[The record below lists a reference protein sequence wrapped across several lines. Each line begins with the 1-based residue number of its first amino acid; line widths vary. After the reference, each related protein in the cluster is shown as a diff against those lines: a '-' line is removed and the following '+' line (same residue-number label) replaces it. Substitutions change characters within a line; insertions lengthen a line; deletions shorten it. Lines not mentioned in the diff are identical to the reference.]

1 MSKPM
6 LTDEDA
12 VRAMLYVADLLAPE
26 QVDPWQR
33 RLSQEPALAEEVERL
48 RARQGADDGVG
59 SLLELMGRVRT
70 EEAWREQL
78 LQAHPEVA
86 RKAAYLWVALQ
97 EVRARLVRLKQL
109 EEVTRAM
116 PPGAGRSVA

>member
-1 MSKPM
+1 MSKPS

-26 QVDPWQR
+26 QADQWQR
-33 RLSQEPALAEEVERL
+33 RLPLEPALAEEVERL
-48 RARQGADDGVG
+48 RARQDAVDGVG
-59 SLLELMGRVRT
+59 NLLELMGRVRT
-70 EEAWREQL
+70 EEAWREQV

-97 EVRARLVRLKQL
+97 EVRARLVQLKQL
-109 EEVTRAM
+109 EEVTRAL